1 MIIMNSIAIYSEMN
15 GEIKKFLEL
24 FDSKNF
30 NIEDSFFW
38 EKTYQNPIEMID
50 LISTFVDNND
60 KFNLNIWISLDENIY
75 ICVNDQ
81 NINKIIK
88 YIYERYPY

>member
-1 MIIMNSIAIYSEMN
+1 MNSIAIYSEMN

-24 FDSKNF
+24 FYSKNF

>member
-1 MIIMNSIAIYSEMN
+1 MNSIAIYSEIN